1 MRGEGREGQSPE
13 VTTQC
18 AIALSSWRRNSRKAP
33 APPPVSRR
41 RGRRA
46 GGRRG
51 HAPENVEA
59 VHSEIVSGARYAGGV
74 RPGRGAAPEAPR
86 RPRRICSS
94 TSTSGAGE
102 AREIAR
108 ARVARRTWTLDAL
121 RAATEPVKV
130 EAMQAILM
138 FWRGVWCGA
147 FAGMALRSREA
158 VVYRRVATRF
168 CQLGRF
174 FARSISFVRRSSHV
188 FATKTPRARRANW
201 DDKIAPRHAKP
212 FLEISKCAPNRSAS
226 REILLFGL
234 ISSGSRASGFS
245 LSNARFRET
254 GDR

>member
-1 MRGEGREGQSPE
+1 M
-13 VTTQC
+13 
-18 AIALSSWRRNSRKAP
+18 
-33 APPPVSRR
+33 
-41 RGRRA
+41 
-46 GGRRG
+46 
-51 HAPENVEA
+51 
-59 VHSEIVSGARYAGGV
+59 HSEIVSGARYAGGV

-138 FWRGVWCGA
+138 FWWGVWCGA

-174 FARSISFVRRSSHV
+174 FARFDFFR
-188 FATKTPRARRANW
+188 T
-201 DDKIAPRHAKP
+201 AKQSR
-212 FLEISKCAPNRSAS
+212 FRDENAS
-226 REILLFGL
+226 RETCQLGRQNRV
-234 ISSGSRASGFS
+234 SPRKTVSRDFQVRAESIRVARNPSFWVDFRECRVFFS

>member
-1 MRGEGREGQSPE
+1 
-13 VTTQC
+13 
-18 AIALSSWRRNSRKAP
+18 
-33 APPPVSRR
+33 
-41 RGRRA
+41 
-46 GGRRG
+46 
-51 HAPENVEA
+51 

-188 FATKTPRARRANW
+188 FPPKTPRARRANR

-212 FLEISKCAPNRSAS
+212 FLEISKW
-226 REILLFGL
+226 
-234 ISSGSRASGFS
+234 RAESIRV
-245 LSNARFRET
+245 ARNPSFL
-254 GDR
+254 G